1 MDNSGRAGAILR
13 SEYLIDR
20 HHVVFESG
28 TRWHCA
34 CAEFASFH
42 ACRHTREA
50 AGMRSAQAQIKE
62 SVAAGRSRAL

>member
-13 SEYLIDR
+13 SEYLID
-20 HHVVFESG
+20 HHRVVFESG

-34 CAEFASFH
+34 CAEFASFD

-50 AGMRSAQAQIKE
+50 AGMRSAQAQIRE
-62 SVAAGRSRAL
+62 SVAAGHLRPF